1 MLAHLTVSWRDCCYQ
16 HLECLEMDSN
26 PSRRKLNEVSGQ
38 YSAEGNVDTPVAL
51 TIGALADSK
60 DQVE

>member
-1 MLAHLTVSWRDCCYQ
+1 
-16 HLECLEMDSN
+16 MDSN